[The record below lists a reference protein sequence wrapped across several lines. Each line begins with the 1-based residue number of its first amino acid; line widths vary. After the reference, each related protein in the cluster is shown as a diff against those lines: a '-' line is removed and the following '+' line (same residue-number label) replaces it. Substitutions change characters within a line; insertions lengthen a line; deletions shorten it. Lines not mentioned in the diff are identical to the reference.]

1 MQAQETEFWIAS
13 ERNGEYPFTRED
25 SFERKLRRHRK
36 LQTQLHD
43 LVDPQ
48 RRAIAYLERVEIQAV
63 LERANLT
70 PRQRYVCEQ
79 YLNGWTLQEIGK
91 QLGVTKQAAAKTLK
105 FALIKLKQAWRNN
118 PFHGLAEVYRSETRR
133 VTKQAAAKTLKFA
146 LIKLKQAWR
155 NNPFHGLAEV
165 YRSETRRVGSRR

>member
-1 MQAQETEFWIAS
+1 MEALACK
-13 ERNGEYPFTRED
+13 PTRR
-25 SFERKLRRHRK
+25 SSGLRRSATESIRSRARICLNANCGAIANCRRNCTT
-36 LQTQLHD
+36 LQTRSSGQSPIWS
-43 LVDPQ
+43 VW
-48 RRAIAYLERVEIQAV
+48 RWRACW
-63 LERANLT
+63 RANLT

-91 QLGVTKQAAAKTLK
+91 RMGVTKQAA
-105 FALIKLKQAWRNN
+105 
-118 PFHGLAEVYRSETRR
+118 G
-133 VTKQAAAKTLKFA
+133 KTLKFA

>member
-1 MQAQETEFWIAS
+1 MQAQEKEFWIAS

-36 LQTQLHD
+36 LQTQLRD

-48 RRAIAYLERVEIQAV
+48 RRAIAYLERVEIQSV

-91 QLGVTKQAAAKTLK
+91 QLGITKQAAAKTLK
-105 FALIKLKQAWRNN
+105 FALIKLKQTWRNN
-118 PFHGLAEVYRSETRR
+118 PFY
-133 VTKQAAAKTLKFA
+133 
-146 LIKLKQAWR
+146 
-155 NNPFHGLAEV
+155 GLAEV

>member
-1 MQAQETEFWIAS
+1 MRPHETEFWIAS

-25 SFERKLRRHRK
+25 SFERKLRRHRR

-43 LVDPQ
+43 RIDPQ
-48 RRAIAYLERVEIQAV
+48 RQAIAYLERVEILCV

-79 YLNGWTLQEIGK
+79 YLDGWTLQEIGNR
-91 QLGVTKQAAAKTLK
+91 LGVTKQAAAKTLK
-105 FALIKLKQAWRNN
+105 FALVKLKQAWRHN
-118 PFHGLAEVYRSETRR
+118 PFR
-133 VTKQAAAKTLKFA
+133 
-146 LIKLKQAWR
+146 
-155 NNPFHGLAEV
+155 GLAEV

>member
-48 RRAIAYLERVEIQAV
+48 RRAIAYLERVEIQTV
-63 LERANLT
+63 LEIGDGEPSDGFARIFV
-70 PRQRYVCEQ
+70 RYQPCTDTECGLPVERV
-79 YLNGWTLQEIGK
+79 YLMPLSLRPQG
-91 QLGVTKQAAAKTLK
+91 
-105 FALIKLKQAWRNN
+105 
-118 PFHGLAEVYRSETRR
+118 
-133 VTKQAAAKTLKFA
+133 
-146 LIKLKQAWR
+146 
-155 NNPFHGLAEV
+155 
-165 YRSETRRVGSRR
+165 